1 MPLKH
6 AQSSRANTMFAKLG
20 MRPPAVPPPK
30 DTKKK
35 QNIIG
40 YASSDSGF
48 SCSYTE
54 SERNILNPT
63 FTEKCQ
69 SWLQN
74 EHTLPTRFQTPPTL
88 RPALVAYTPSTP
100 SEMSMPDNIKE
111 TTELSASTSL
121 HQPVVDKDKENL
133 VPDAAVQRN
142 SRKRLNF
149 ESSENDHTPKFNT
162 AEKKNSA
169 VKTIE
174 GNNQGIASK
183 PNLTKISKGKS
194 EQAEGSQRQ
203 RRQASQKVVKH
214 DISDSEES
222 DCWWDLELEDP
233 TWRDMSDQS
242 TSEESSSSVTNSP
255 TVSFNKSISNSTKKS
270 SHSFSDNSPPGSVTF
285 SPPRSFNNSPSGF
298 VNNSPP
304 GSVNSSPSKSTAEST
319 PKRKRITKSSA
330 VKERRILRNSGSEY
344 KTAKNKVVAART
356 MKPLPQCRKKCST
369 KIDEDNRQKVFSEY
383 WGLCDFDR
391 RVAYISSRVSE
402 MPTKVQRKRIEDS
415 GRKRTCT
422 LKYEL
427 EVNNKRVEVCKKCF
441 LATLSEND
449 GFVKRVLLNK
459 KKSVSGVTYLDRR
472 GRKPSSRKTCTETIK
487 AINDHINQY
496 PKYNSHYGRSHTS
509 LLYLGTG
516 LTSRKMYD
524 QYIADGHPKVSF
536 STYFREF
543 KKTGLK
549 FKPPRIDT
557 CQKCDAFE
565 MSLKCENSIEQ
576 LEEIK
581 AERDAHHAK
590 SQQAY
595 DSKKLDKKKM
605 NEQNIVASFDLQ
617 QVLYCPHLTCG
628 KVFYKRQL
636 SVYNLTVY
644 DCFNKTGIN
653 HMWSEI
659 DAGRGAYEIASCL
672 SKFISSVPAGVQKLT
687 LWSDSC
693 SGQNKNSIICASLIS
708 AVASHQ
714 SLETIDH
721 KFLVPGH
728 THMEC
733 DRIHAQIEK
742 RKKVTSY
749 ELHRPTNFYDF
760 VKTVEYMKKPLRVVE
775 MKNHFL
781 DFASLL
787 KVKSKGPLV
796 MRSKNQDGALF
807 SFSPVQWFRY
817 QKCNPTTILYKHCHD
832 EDAPFMELNLRRKG
846 KLGTDSF
853 NPPQCDRTPRP
864 ISMEKKKDLLDL
876 LPQVNHTYH
885 NFYKGIISC
894 ADEIDVDPD
903 CVPSEDVADEI
914 DASLAN

>member
-1 MPLKH
+1 
-6 AQSSRANTMFAKLG
+6 
-20 MRPPAVPPPK
+20 
-30 DTKKK
+30 
-35 QNIIG
+35 
-40 YASSDSGF
+40 
-48 SCSYTE
+48 
-54 SERNILNPT
+54 
-63 FTEKCQ
+63 
-69 SWLQN
+69 
-74 EHTLPTRFQTPPTL
+74 
-88 RPALVAYTPSTP
+88 
-100 SEMSMPDNIKE
+100 
-111 TTELSASTSL
+111 
-121 HQPVVDKDKENL
+121 
-133 VPDAAVQRN
+133 
-142 SRKRLNF
+142 
-149 ESSENDHTPKFNT
+149 
-162 AEKKNSA
+162 
-169 VKTIE
+169 
-174 GNNQGIASK
+174 
-183 PNLTKISKGKS
+183 
-194 EQAEGSQRQ
+194 
-203 RRQASQKVVKH
+203 
-214 DISDSEES
+214 
-222 DCWWDLELEDP
+222 
-233 TWRDMSDQS
+233 
-242 TSEESSSSVTNSP
+242 
-255 TVSFNKSISNSTKKS
+255 
-270 SHSFSDNSPPGSVTF
+270 
-285 SPPRSFNNSPSGF
+285 
-298 VNNSPP
+298 
-304 GSVNSSPSKSTAEST
+304 
-319 PKRKRITKSSA
+319 
-330 VKERRILRNSGSEY
+330 
-344 KTAKNKVVAART
+344 
-356 MKPLPQCRKKCST
+356 
-369 KIDEDNRQKVFSEY
+369 
-383 WGLCDFDR
+383 
-391 RVAYISSRVSE
+391 
-402 MPTKVQRKRIEDS
+402 
-415 GRKRTCT
+415 
-422 LKYEL
+422 
-427 EVNNKRVEVCKKCF
+427 
-441 LATLSEND
+441 
-449 GFVKRVLLNK
+449 
-459 KKSVSGVTYLDRR
+459 
-472 GRKPSSRKTCTETIK
+472 
-487 AINDHINQY
+487 
-496 PKYNSHYGRSHTS
+496 
-509 LLYLGTG
+509 
-516 LTSRKMYD
+516 
-524 QYIADGHPKVSF
+524 
-536 STYFREF
+536 
-543 KKTGLK
+543 
-549 FKPPRIDT
+549 
-557 CQKCDAFE
+557 

-659 DAGRGAYEIASCL
+659 DAGREVDVVVRLMFGSE
-672 SKFISSVPAGVQKLT
+672 FG
-687 LWSDSC
+687 
-693 SGQNKNSIICASLIS
+693 SLVS

-742 RKKVTSY
+742 RKKVTSN
-749 ELHRPTNFYDF
+749 ELHHPTNFYDF